1 MAHTELTFGQLTQKS
16 LFLSL
21 LSVTGTAYTFFVME
35 STSDSQH
42 SVSPDQ
48 GENLKFDTIK
58 AAIGGGYNTTEGKYV
73 IPASG
78 NYVFTFSVV
87 VIEGIV
93 VIKLKDNDDT
103 IVEQIGKSVGGS
115 FEVVTGT
122 VVISRPAG
130 TEVYLHVERLGSV
143 GIIRIDKCW
152 LAGWLLQLND
162 PEVGP

>member
-1 MAHTELTFGQLTQKS
+1 MN
-16 LFLSL
+16 
-21 LSVTGTAYTFFVME
+21 
-35 STSDSQH
+35 STSDSQQ
-42 SVSPDQ
+42 SVSPNP
-48 GENLKFDTIK
+48 GEDLKFDTIK
-58 AAIGGGYNTTEGKYV
+58 TAIGGGYNATEGKYV

-93 VIKLKDNDDT
+93 AIKLKDNDGT

-122 VVISRPAG
+122 VVISRSAG
-130 TEVYLHVERLGSV
+130 TGVYLHVERLGSV
-143 GIIRIDKCW
+143 GIIMIDKCW

-162 PEVGP
+162 PEIEP